1 MKIKILLWSVVLI
14 IGFAAALILLKP
26 QSQTITL
33 PDGTALTLEKV
44 TSGKRPNLHEWDG
57 SFYENDNTNSTLN
70 IWLRRQYPPGK
81 RAADYH
87 FVLVGESGYATEP
100 TWNMFHSIGSR
111 QSSRNF
117 FLNIIYQIWNK
128 FHPAP
133 NNQDTE
139 FISFGSFPRR
149 DANLSLQVRQWPD
162 SPTAE
167 EFTEEVTNREY
178 WKKTVKG
185 EFTFQNPAH
194 GPFQNWQP
202 QPLPVT
208 QHDGDLE
215 VTLTKLL
222 FGVSEHRGGELHA
235 SDPDDR
241 AVLAAFLIKQN
252 GSVAT
257 NWQPGHIDEWDATGN
272 HAVNNIWGN
281 NRRDGE
287 EMMIYQWGLPPD
299 EPAWKLRAEFS
310 RTSGFSDDEL
320 LTFTNVPIVT
330 NKVFHVDQSA
340 DISDAFVKKKN
351 AGTTIYIFSVRQSED
366 PDDHG
371 KEQLRFQIQPPPE
384 GLRLTLLKVTDERGR
399 EIKCSLWNW
408 GVSAYNYALDNP
420 GDAKSIT
427 VTLALHRSRYAEFI
441 VKPEK
446 ATAATTP

>member
-33 PDGTALTLEKV
+33 PDGTILTLGKV
-44 TSGKRPNLHEWDG
+44 TCGKRPNLHEWDG

-70 IWLRRQYPPGK
+70 IWLRRQYPPD
-81 RAADYH
+81 RRPEDYH
-87 FVLVGESGYATEP
+87 FVLLDESDYFAAEP
-100 TWNMFHSIGSR
+100 TWNMFRSIQKG
-111 QSSRNF
+111 
-117 FLNIIYQIWNK
+117 
-128 FHPAP
+128 A
-133 NNQDTE
+133 DTE
-139 FISFGSFPRR
+139 FISFGTFPRR
-149 DANLSLQVRQWPD
+149 DAKLSLQIRQWPAA
-162 SPTAE
+162 PTDE
-167 EFTEEVTNREY
+167 WFTNREF

-185 EFTFQNPAH
+185 EFAFANPAR
-194 GPFQNWQP
+194 GPFPNWQP

-208 QHDGDLE
+208 QRDGDLE

-222 FGVSEHRGGELHA
+222 FGISEHRGGELHT

-241 AVLAAFLIKQN
+241 AVSAAFRIKQN
-252 GSVAT
+252 GNIAT
-257 NWQPGHIDEWDATGN
+257 NWQPVQIDEWDATGN
-272 HAVNNIWGN
+272 HAVNNTWGN
-281 NRRDGE
+281 NHRADE
-287 EMMIYQWGLPPD
+287 DVVTYQWGLPPD

-310 RTSGFSDDEL
+310 RTSDFSDDEL
-320 LTFTNVPIVT
+320 LAFTNVPIVT

-340 DISDAFVKKKN
+340 DVLDAFAKKDF

-371 KEQLRFQIQPPPE
+371 KEQLRFQMKPPPE
-384 GLRLTLLKVTDERGR
+384 GLRLTLLKVTEERGR